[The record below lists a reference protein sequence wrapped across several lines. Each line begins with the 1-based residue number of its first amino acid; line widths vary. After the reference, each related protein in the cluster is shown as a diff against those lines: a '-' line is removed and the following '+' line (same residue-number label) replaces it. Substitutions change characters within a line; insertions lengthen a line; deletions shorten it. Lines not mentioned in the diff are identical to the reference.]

1 MFEANILT
9 IKKERPMDRRK
20 FSLTGIAF
28 AGSIGRPSWV
38 QAQAKEPVAG
48 VDYLTLKKLAPV
60 DARPGK
66 IEIIEFFW
74 YSCPHCNSFE
84 PEMLEWL
91 GQAPK
96 DISFQR
102 IPVAFRSDFVPQQKL
117 FFALEAMGQLD
128 SIHTKVFKAIHVQK
142 LRLNQDAEIAD
153 WIAQQGLNK
162 EKFLENFNSF
172 STNSKIVRATKLQNA
187 YMVEG
192 VPSFGV
198 AGRYYTDGS
207 LANGMSG
214 ALRAVDH
221 LIKNVRQKKVV

>member
-1 MFEANILT
+1 MFEANILP

-117 FFALEAMGQLD
+117 F
-128 SIHTKVFKAIHVQK
+128 
-142 LRLNQDAEIAD
+142 LRLRP
-153 WIAQQGLNK
+153 W
-162 EKFLENFNSF
+162 
-172 STNSKIVRATKLQNA
+172 
-187 YMVEG
+187 
-192 VPSFGV
+192 
-198 AGRYYTDGS
+198 GS
-207 LANGMSG
+207 LIQFTRKYLKRSMCRNCA
-214 ALRAVDH
+214 
-221 LIKNVRQKKVV
+221 